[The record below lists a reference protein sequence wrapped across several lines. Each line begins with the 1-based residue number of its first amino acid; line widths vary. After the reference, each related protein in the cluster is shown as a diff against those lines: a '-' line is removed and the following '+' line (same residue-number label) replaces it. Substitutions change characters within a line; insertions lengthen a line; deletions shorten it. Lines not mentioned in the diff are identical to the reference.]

1 MLSLGSLSKTFLHAL
16 AAMLLFATLASAQIA
31 GLCNTGQTAMAIG
44 TYSTKLCRLLLTRPV
59 N

>member
-31 GLCNTGQTAMAIG
+31 GL
-44 TYSTKLCRLLLTRPV
+44 
-59 N
+59 